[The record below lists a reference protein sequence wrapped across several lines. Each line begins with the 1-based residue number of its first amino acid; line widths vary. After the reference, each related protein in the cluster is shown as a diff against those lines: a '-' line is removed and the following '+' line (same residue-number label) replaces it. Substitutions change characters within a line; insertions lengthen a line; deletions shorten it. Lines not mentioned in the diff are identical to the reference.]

1 MNQIAHKFM
10 AELKVYKDMANEE
23 DYNER
28 GIKTRSIANNGNG
41 HDNSDSNDSDIR
53 MMNVFLLAAFG
64 WTPDLLKYMR
74 GTSRST
80 FGFFLFFILFFV
92 DLADAVFDLILSVQT
107 IMLGSEGAGTR
118 LGLLLLITT
127 VLGRIVSGLYGRRV
141 EKYPPPE
148 DEAFFAF
155 AWMETAVF
163 FLEDGAAILVLANST
178 GGMTVVETISMWLT
192 MICGVCYIGY
202 FVFYLGKQMLE
213 DGLDWQPLLLFS
225 TLAAGSVV
233 FQSYILITEV
243 ILSNDDDAPLSGG
256 LEIAAFVVYGIT
268 ALIIGGLAALV
279 FSGFE

>member
-92 DLADAVFDLILSVQT
+92 DLADAIFDLILSVQT
-107 IMLGSEGAGTR
+107 IVLGSEGAGTG
-118 LGLLLLITT
+118 LGFLLFITT
-127 VLGRIVSGLYGRRV
+127 APSGRIISGTYGWRV
-141 EKYPPPE
+141 AKDPPPE
-148 DEAFFAF
+148 DWAFVYFAT
-155 AWMETAVF
+155 MEMVVF
-163 FLEDGAAILVLANST
+163 FLEDGAAILVLAKST

-202 FVFYLGKQMLE
+202 IAERRTTVFVQFPS
-213 DGLDWQPLLLFS
+213 D
-225 TLAAGSVV
+225 
-233 FQSYILITEV
+233 V
-243 ILSNDDDAPLSGG
+243 IA
-256 LEIAAFVVYGIT
+256 Y
-268 ALIIGGLAALV
+268 
-279 FSGFE
+279 

>member
-141 EKYPPPE
+141 EKNPPPE
-148 DEAFFAF
+148 DKAFFAF

-202 FVFYLGKQMLE
+202 FVFDLGKQMLE
-213 DGLDWQPLLLFS
+213 EGLNWQRILLV
-225 TLAAGSVV
+225 TLPAGSVV
-233 FQSYILITEV
+233 FQTYILITEV
-243 ILSNDDDAPLSGG
+243 LLSNDDDAPLSEG
-256 LEIAAFVVYGIT
+256 LEIAAFLVYGIT
-268 ALIIGGLAALV
+268 ALIIGGVTAGV
-279 FSGFE
+279 FSGFLD